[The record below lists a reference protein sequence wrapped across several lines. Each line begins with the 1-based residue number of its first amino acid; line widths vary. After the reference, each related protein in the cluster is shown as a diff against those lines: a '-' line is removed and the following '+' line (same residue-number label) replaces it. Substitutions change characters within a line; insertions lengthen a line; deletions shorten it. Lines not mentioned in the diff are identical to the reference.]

1 MKIKK
6 TRKVRQKRANVQVE
20 TFTKRSSEREQTKF
34 KRKYSPVIVQ
44 HHDRPRWYKTRFKNP
59 DRNKDPL
66 ALLHMFAEMFRLWLG
81 QDILLSVTT
90 KFLRRSISVLTVIS
104 MFALFSFIYGYLL
117 SSIYISWITQIY
129 FVKIHFYQKSQKNE
143 IIVKG
148 KRIIK
153 EFQIVSEVHFK
164 HEQDRILYN
173 LTYFFMNLIVVAAFL
188 QLSSGVLS
196 LWLLVLHSQKQG
208 YIPLYSR

>member
-66 ALLHMFAEMFRLWLG
+66 GKCKMDKLIHIYVMGIENF
-81 QDILLSVTT
+81 LLSLKVME
-90 KFLRRSISVLTVIS
+90 K
-104 MFALFSFIYGYLL
+104 
-117 SSIYISWITQIY
+117 
-129 FVKIHFYQKSQKNE
+129 
-143 IIVKG
+143 
-148 KRIIK
+148 
-153 EFQIVSEVHFK
+153 
-164 HEQDRILYN
+164 
-173 LTYFFMNLIVVAAFL
+173 
-188 QLSSGVLS
+188 
-196 LWLLVLHSQKQG
+196 
-208 YIPLYSR
+208 